1 MVDRLVFGWVV
12 FVIPAIVLAT
22 IFRWLSVEFA
32 LGFVWITAFLT
43 IVIGLLKY
51 WQEPETYNGRQNG

>member
-12 FVIPAIVLAT
+12 LVIPTIVLAT

-43 IVIGLLKY
+43 IAIGLWKY
-51 WQEPETYNGRQNG
+51 LQEPDAYNGRDR